1 MRLRIISIWAVLI
14 LAGLLPQLAKAQI
27 AASNPLEWAALAEGN
42 ELINGQID
50 KQIKGHCFWEPGL
63 DYPSGQ
69 PATTRLWCGLLLSVR
84 SLRLPSVCAW
94 QMP

>member
-1 MRLRIISIWAVLI
+1 MYKRQVLI

-50 KQIKGHCFWEPGL
+50 KQIKGRC
-63 DYPSGQ
+63 
-69 PATTRLWCGLLLSVR
+69 V
-84 SLRLPSVCAW
+84 
-94 QMP
+94 